1 MASPEIVVLVEAPR
15 KKARKQNF
23 SPTEI
28 ATLTEK
34 VEETLAILQSKL
46 TNSITNQKKNELWSK
61 IAAAVNAVGTEKRT
75 LNEVKEKWKNLHSSA
90 KKEFAGFT
98 KERKKTG
105 GGPAPKAP
113 SAATAKIIEL
123 FKETLSFTGLEGF
136 ETGAGK
142 LIY

>member
-1 MASPEIVVLVEAPR
+1 MASPEIVVLAEAPR

-34 VEETLAILQSKL
+34 VEENLAILQSKL

-90 KKEFAGFT
+90 KKEGLLCT
-98 KERKKTG
+98 KSTVYQ
-105 GGPAPKAP
+105 
-113 SAATAKIIEL
+113 ICIEL
-123 FKETLSFTGLEGF
+123 ATLRQCSHRLKNYLRDEIFVASCVL
-136 ETGAGK
+136 ARH
-142 LIY
+142 

>member
-1 MASPEIVVLVEAPR
+1 MASPEIVVLAEAPR

-23 SPTEI
+23 SLTEI

-34 VEETLAILQSKL
+34 VEENLAILQSKL

-90 KKEFAGFT
+90 KKEFVGFT
-98 KERKKTG
+98 KKRKKTG
-105 GGPAPKAP
+105 GGPNLYQ
-113 SAATAKIIEL
+113 ICIEL
-123 FKETLSFTGLEGF
+123 ATLHQCSHRLKNYLRDEIFVASCVL
-136 ETGAGK
+136 ARH
-142 LIY
+142 

>member
-1 MASPEIVVLVEAPR
+1 
-15 KKARKQNF
+15 
-23 SPTEI
+23 
-28 ATLTEK
+28 
-34 VEETLAILQSKL
+34 
-46 TNSITNQKKNELWSK
+46 
-61 IAAAVNAVGTEKRT
+61 VNAVGTEKGT

-113 SAATAKIIEL
+113 SAATAKMIEL
-123 FKETLSFTGLEGF
+123 FKETPSFTGLEGF